1 MGLILSFFYLSL
13 LSEELS
19 WKSIVIIIVM
29 LLCRKESF
37 FSEISA
43 QAT

>member
-1 MGLILSFFYLSL
+1 MGLTLSLFYLL

-29 LLCRKESF
+29 LPCRKESF
-37 FSEISA
+37 YSEILA
-43 QAT
+43 EAI